1 MDPGGGAATMPHPQ
15 FPMELRE
22 PEVEAAVREVTDA
35 EVEHYHEY
43 GWVMLREL
51 VDPAFAAEMLRA
63 LYEAGAKEDPPALFP
78 AGHPAK
84 GGLEPF
90 RSFMF
95 SQRMS
100 SNAARLVNRR
110 RLKGVDV
117 PLRWRQDIPVLKPK
131 GQAPSTEPH
140 GLGTGYHQAR
150 PFPLPPHIPRNHP
163 TSPSSH
169 AARTRAS
176 TAPTGSASC
185 SSGWRSSRSP
195 PIWAQ

>member
-1 MDPGGGAATMPHPQ
+1 MPHAD
-15 FPMELRE
+15 FPMAMTED
-22 PEVEAAVREVTDA
+22 EVEAVVREVTDE

-140 GLGTGYHQAR
+140 GLGGGYHQAR
-150 PFPLPPHIPRNHP
+150 PSPQAPPPPPPPPPPPTPHP
-163 TSPSSH
+163 
-169 AARTRAS
+169 
-176 TAPTGSASC
+176 PTH
-185 SSGWRSSRSP
+185 
-195 PIWAQ
+195 